1 MNRRSHPKINL
12 GLVAIGILTIAAV
25 GLIGSH
31 VVPAP
36 APIVVKQE
44 PLAVQNSF
52 QTNERVSIIP
62 AVELIPVASL
72 QRATA
77 ENYLPVSAWYKSK
90 GWWKRHAPII
100 GGAAG
105 GGVIGGLAGG
115 GKGAIIGG
123 AAGAGGG
130 YLYKHMRD
138 RNHRHTTAYRAG
150 KPTPKQPERGK

>member
-1 MNRRSHPKINL
+1 MKFTPKINV
-12 GLVAIGILTIAAV
+12 GLAASGILTIAAV
-25 GLIGSH
+25 GLIAWVSY
-31 VVPAP
+31 VAPA

-44 PLAVQNSF
+44 PLAVQESF
-52 QTNERVSIIP
+52 QTSGRGSIIP
-62 AVELIPVASL
+62 AVELIPAAGL

-77 ENYLPVSAWYKSK
+77 EDYLPISAWYKSK
-90 GWWKRHAPII
+90 NWWKRHAPII

-105 GGVIGGLAGG
+105 GGLIGGLAGG

-138 RNHRHTTAYRAG
+138 RNHRHSTAYRAS
-150 KPTPKQPERGK
+150 KPTPK